1 MVINVF
7 KVIAIIR
14 TIHLRFAEVYT
25 VCSAAKPYAQGEMD
39 VDNKRFKLR
48 IVASGLSMA
57 IVMLFSLYNG
67 HLQNSGEA
75 LQSRVSLGYSSDK
88 QITVHPL
95 DLNDPVPE

>member
-39 VDNKRFKLR
+39 VDNKRFKPR

-75 LQSRVSLGYSSDK
+75 LQSRISLGHSSYK

-95 DLNDPVPE
+95 DLNDPIPE

>member
-1 MVINVF
+1 M
-7 KVIAIIR
+7 
-14 TIHLRFAEVYT
+14 
-25 VCSAAKPYAQGEMD
+25 
-39 VDNKRFKLR
+39 DNKRFKLR

-75 LQSRVSLGYSSDK
+75 LQSRVSLGFSSDK